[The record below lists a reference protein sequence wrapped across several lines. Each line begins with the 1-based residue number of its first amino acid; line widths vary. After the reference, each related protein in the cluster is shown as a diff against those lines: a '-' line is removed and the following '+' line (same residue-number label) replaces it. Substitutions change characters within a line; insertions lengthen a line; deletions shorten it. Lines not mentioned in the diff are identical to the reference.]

1 MILLLFTATFLIL
14 LLWSPGDTNA
24 FQLPKIK
31 FVGLSNTRAEND
43 LNAPQIL
50 IQKGPEDTDKLR
62 QNLEKYC
69 TDASSIDKDT
79 TTFRWEPHL
88 YESYEVANAIFEEVA
103 RVSREGYNDNEKQ
116 LRIFLSFPSMK
127 RPADLENLSQ
137 VLQSNKCKQMLG
149 LDDVCAELYPISP
162 APYLSLTFATHDNAE
177 REGVNCQDVS
187 IVEEDDTSA
196 DSAISATKDW
206 VNNFLGKYRLCPYTS
221 SISRAA
227 VGLSSVDVPVGGVH
241 IVDTGTAINTIVEQ
255 DAITRATATK
265 LVSAF
270 WSEVNLLM
278 KSTEEE
284 WATSLVL
291 CPEYDADFES
301 FADICDTVIEPTVLA
316 TRSTDVIGRAWFHP
330 LYNADAIGH
339 SGVIGGH
346 AVPHKMVYGFMKT
359 LHSSSNANDDLLEYD
374 ELAMA
379 NDKVRQTP
387 HATINILRRSQLNA
401 AAEYE
406 KGLGEKRPKAN
417 SIYVRNVRRI
427 SDVMRSSNNN
437 NNL

>member
-1 MILLLFTATFLIL
+1 MILLLLFSTFLIL
-14 LLWSPGDTNA
+14 FAGDTNA

-31 FVGLSNTRAEND
+31 FVGLSNTKAENN
-43 LNAPQIL
+43 LNVPQIL
-50 IQKGPEDTDKLR
+50 VQKGPEDTEKLR
-62 QNLEKYC
+62 LKLEKYC
-69 TDASSIDKDT
+69 TDASSIDTYT
-79 TTFRWEPHL
+79 TSFRWEPHL
-88 YESYEVANAIFEEVA
+88 SESYEVANAIFDEVA
-103 RVSREGYNDNEKQ
+103 RISRQGYNNGSEKQ
-116 LRIFLSFPSMK
+116 LRIVLSFPSMK
-127 RPADLENLSQ
+127 RPADLDNLTN
-137 VLQSNKCKQMLG
+137 VLQSDKCKQMLG
-149 LDDVCAELYPISP
+149 LDDVYAEMYPISP
-162 APYLSLTFATHDNAE
+162 SPYLSVTFATHDNAE
-177 REGVNCQDVS
+177 KEEVHCQDVS
-187 IVEEDDTSA
+187 IGEDDDTSA

-241 IVDTGTAINTIVEQ
+241 VVDTGTAINTIVDR
-255 DAITRATATK
+255 DAITRATK
-265 LVSAF
+265 LVASF

-291 CPEYDADFES
+291 CPEYNADFES
-301 FADICDTVIEPTVLA
+301 FADICDTVIEPTVAA

-359 LHSSSNANDDLLEYD
+359 LYSSSNANDALVQYD

-427 SDVMRSSNNN
+427 SDVMRSSNKE
-437 NNL
+437 